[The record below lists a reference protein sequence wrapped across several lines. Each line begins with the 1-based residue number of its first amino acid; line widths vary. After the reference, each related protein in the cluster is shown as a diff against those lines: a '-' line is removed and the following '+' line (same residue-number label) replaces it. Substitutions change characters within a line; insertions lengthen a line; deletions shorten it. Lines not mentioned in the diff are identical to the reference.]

1 MRLSRLSDDELLAL
15 IARVTSLFTRV
26 YGGPDVTAEEM
37 RDFLYFMLA
46 RAGADTM
53 ITPREI
59 IRAYF
64 TALGIVLQSSG
75 AKRLPDVYK
84 KEGAVSLG
92 IPENSEK
99 TETKR
104 DDFDPEMIEI

>member
-1 MRLSRLSDDELLAL
+1 M
-15 IARVTSLFTRV
+15 
-26 YGGPDVTAEEM
+26 TAEEM

-64 TALGIVLQSSG
+64 TALGIVLQSNG
-75 AKRLPDVYK
+75 AKRLYDVYK
-84 KEGAVSLG
+84 KESAISLG
-92 IPENSEK
+92 IPETAEK
-99 TETKR
+99 KR